1 MKKETRVIASF
12 ETSMTACRKIVHLWK
27 NKNSYVVR
35 IFGEEESEQYFDS
48 YTKAFDYMIANIQM
62 MK

>member
-1 MKKETRVIASF
+1 
-12 ETSMTACRKIVHLWK
+12 MTACRKKVHLWK